1 MTIDMSYNL
10 IENYTN
16 TVPISV
22 EQFTETPYLRYFYL
36 NNNNLKYLSD
46 LLLEQYG
53 ACPTINSISID
64 YFIVGIS
71 NILLTNNP
79 LICDCQSYYL
89 ITNIND
95 NINDFPDIVNGTAL
109 LTQAICSQPASM
121 AGQSYLDTSF
131 TQYNNCQDYV
141 LPNIKDIFCSFDTN
155 DSSIT
160 LTPPT
165 YWPSTTTTIRYE
177 TNGSTGSNVSF
188 DFIKLFSFN

>member
-1 MTIDMSYNL
+1 MTIDMSYNS

-16 TVPISV
+16 TVPISI
-22 EQFTETPYLRYFYL
+22 EQFTEPPYPRYLYL

-53 ACPTINSISID
+53 ACPTLNDISLA

-79 LICDCQSYYL
+79 LICDCQSYNL

-95 NINDFPDIVNGTAL
+95 NINDFPDIFNGTAL
-109 LTQAICSQPASM
+109 LTQATCSQPAAM
-121 AGQSYLDTSF
+121 TGQLYLSTNF
-131 TQYNNCQDYV
+131 NAYNDCLDYE
-141 LPNIKDIFCSFDTN
+141 LPSITDIFCSININ

-165 YWPSTTTTIRYE
+165 YWPSTTTTIKYE
-177 TNGSTGSNVSF
+177 INGTTVSHVSF
-188 DFIKLFSFN
+188 NLLNYFSFD